1 MAKNIDIV
9 VRAKDAT
16 ANAWKSVNAKAKK
29 LGKSLKKGLSNT
41 ADFAKK
47 AAAGIAIVG
56 AAAVAAASKAI
67 DAYKAQAESEAKL
80 EATLRATGFAA
91 GKTASE
97 LKKQASALQDITG
110 IGDEVIISTQGII
123 ATFKNVKGDEFDRA
137 TMAVLDMSAVMKK
150 AGADTAA
157 VENASIQVGKALNDP
172 IRGIS
177 ALSRVGVTFT
187 DQQREQIRV
196 MQEAGNVAGAQA
208 IILAELEG
216 EFGGTAAAM
225 GKASH
230 GVDQMNAS
238 FGDAIETIGKTIV
251 ETDGFDGIIAKVT
264 ASLKSLTEDGHIE
277 LWAENVRAAIKFI
290 APAIS
295 GIGKAFG
302 AVKTKIQESYAFV
315 GALTAGSSIKE
326 AMEIAK
332 ATPEE
337 LKRDNQ
343 ARLDAIQKEKAAKAA
358 AREAEE
364 QAEMAAAQ
372 AKAKATEAAKKQ
384 AAAEK
389 TVISAVKDV
398 AKEQEKAA
406 KQAERRAN
414 AAKQLADVRKRLA
427 DIAKQDELADKEKK
441 AQAAAEAVAKIKEK
455 IGKIADT
462 KEQRREDE
470 LRARDEKRDA
480 RRLEQL
486 RAKLK
491 RRVKLSADDAAFVR
505 RADLVAQLGDAE
517 NAEADAKE
525 NAKQMR
531 DTIAKKQRDDMVAS
545 LKRQETLLENNLKAA
560 N

>member
-302 AVKTKIQESYAFV
+302 AVKTKIQESAAFV